1 MNLKAWQGNSYNP
14 GKVGCR
20 RLFTPRGFT
29 LIETIIFIVLV
40 GFFLWAFVAPFSTS
54 VQRMEKPEIVAGA
67 MFLAKEKLEQLQPT
81 TYSAVQDETRAPLG
95 GDYAAFERQ
104 VTVTLVDSNLSSS
117 ATDQGYKKVTVT
129 VFHPQLPAA
138 GLVVETLYT
147 DFAD

>member
-67 MFLAKEKLEQLQPT
+67 MFLAKEKLEELQT
-81 TYSAVQDETRAPLG
+81 KAYDNVQDEARASLG
-95 GDYAAFERQ
+95 GALLTFRETDPRRPCGFKPGPFE
-104 VTVTLVDSNLSSS
+104 S
-117 ATDQGYKKVTVT
+117 G
-129 VFHPQLPAA
+129 F
-138 GLVVETLYT
+138 GL
-147 DFAD
+147 